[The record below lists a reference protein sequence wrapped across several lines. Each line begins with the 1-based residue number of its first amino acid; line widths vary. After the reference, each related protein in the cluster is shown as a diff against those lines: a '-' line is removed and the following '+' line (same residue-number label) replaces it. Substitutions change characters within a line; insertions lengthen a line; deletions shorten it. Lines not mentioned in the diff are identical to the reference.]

1 MNINTIDSTTSRWD
15 NMTYQALNLQE
26 ISLSDIQILLKDT
39 YHILTEVHK
48 DELVPKSIC
57 KLLLTMDEFLYFSS
71 MMEAN
76 EKGVDFY
83 HYQYISNIVSA
94 LKTGFFKGEY
104 EEPFPKL
111 KIYGSEK
118 NEIVIGFENDIDFD
132 DTVNT

>member
-15 NMTYQALNLQE
+15 NMTYQALSLQE

-48 DELVPKSIC
+48 DELVHKSIC

-71 MMEAN
+71 MIETN

-94 LKTGFFKGEY
+94 LKTGFFKGEH
-104 EEPFPKL
+104 EESFPKL
-111 KIYGSEK
+111 KVYDSEK
-118 NEIVIGFENDIDFD
+118 NETVVDLENVIYFD
-132 DTVNT
+132 DTVNA